1 MARAVSV
8 MRVLLVLLLWTVSV
22 PVVAQAPTDLTPREQ
37 ALMRAAFT
45 GKLDA
50 VQSLVSEGVS
60 PNTTDS
66 EQHTPLMW
74 AAFNGHTSVVRYLL
88 DKSAKLDAKDE
99 SGRSALMYASSG
111 PHAETVDLFLKKG
124 AEVDVQGTLEG
135 FTALMTAA
143 AEGQMEVVRLLL
155 RHGADPALKD
165 VDGDMAESFARQNG
179 HSAVVDLLKSP
190 PPSEGEKD

>member
-1 MARAVSV
+1 MARSV
-8 MRVLLVLLLWTVSV
+8 FIMRALLVLLLWTVSV
-22 PVVAQAPTDLTPREQ
+22 HVMAQATGLTRAER
-37 ALMRAAFT
+37 ALMEAAFT

-88 DKSAKLDAKDE
+88 EKGAKLDAKDE

-111 PHAETVDLFLKKG
+111 PHAETVELFLKKG

-165 VDGDMAESFARQNG
+165 VDGDTAESFARQNG
-179 HSAVVDLLKSP
+179 HTAVVDLLKSP